1 MSSTEIQTETK
12 RKMEKT
18 LEIMKEELKSI
29 RTGRATP
36 GLVENI
42 KISCYGSLTPL
53 KQLANITAPEAQL
66 IIISPYDPSILKD
79 IEKTI
84 QQSEL
89 GLTTNSDG
97 KVIRIPI
104 PPLSGERREK
114 IVTQIKEMTE
124 ETKIAIRNIRREANK
139 HIDKEEKDSILTED
153 EAKKAKDQIQKFTH
167 ENEAKLNELLSQKSE
182 ELLKI

>member
-12 RKMEKT
+12 RKMEKS
-18 LEIMKEELKSI
+18 LEIMKDELKSI

-42 KISCYGSLTPL
+42 KVSCYGTLTSL

-79 IEKTI
+79 IEKAI
-84 QQSEL
+84 LQSEL

>member
-1 MSSTEIQTETK
+1 MSSAEIQTETN

-18 LEIMKEELKSI
+18 LEILKEEFKSI

-36 GLVENI
+36 GLVENL
-42 KISCYGSLTPL
+42 KVSCYGSLMPL

-79 IEKTI
+79 IEKAFLH
-84 QQSEL
+84 SEL

-153 EAKKAKDQIQKFTH
+153 EAKKVKDQIQKITH
-167 ENEAKLNELLSQKSE
+167 ENEAKLNELLSQKSG

>member
-18 LEIMKEELKSI
+18 LELMKEEFKSI

-42 KISCYGSLTPL
+42 KVSCYGSLTPI
-53 KQLANITAPEAQL
+53 KQLAGIAAPEPQL
-66 IIISPYDPSILKD
+66 IVISPYDPSILKD

-104 PPLSGERREK
+104 PPLSGDRREK
-114 IVTQIKEMTE
+114 IVTQIKELTE
-124 ETKIAIRNIRREANK
+124 ENKISIRNIRREANK
-139 HIDKEEKDSILTED
+139 QIDKEEKDSILTED
-153 EAKKAKDQIQKFTH
+153 EAKKAKEQIQKFTH
-167 ENEAKLNELLSQKSE
+167 DNEATLNELLKQKSE
-182 ELLKI
+182 EILKI

>member
-42 KISCYGSLTPL
+42 KVSCYGSLTPL
-53 KQLANITAPEAQL
+53 KQLTNITAPEAQL

-79 IEKTI
+79 IEKAI
-84 QQSEL
+84 LQSEL

-97 KVIRIPI
+97 NVIRIPI

-167 ENEAKLNELLSQKSE
+167 ENEAKLNELLSRKSE

>member
-18 LEIMKEELKSI
+18 LEIMKDELKSI

-36 GLVENI
+36 GLVENL

-79 IEKTI
+79 IEKAI
-84 QQSEL
+84 LQSEL

>member
-1 MSSTEIQTETK
+1 MTSTEIQTETK

-18 LEIMKEELKSI
+18 LEILKEEFKSI

-36 GLVENI
+36 GLVENV
-42 KISCYGSLTPL
+42 KVSCYGSLTPI
-53 KQLANITAPEAQL
+53 KQLAGIAAPEPQL

-79 IEKTI
+79 IEKAI
-84 QQSEL
+84 LQSEL
-89 GLTTNSDG
+89 GLATNSDG

-167 ENEAKLNELLSQKSE
+167 ENEAKINELLSQKSE
-182 ELLKI
+182 DLLKI

>member
-18 LEIMKEELKSI
+18 LEIMKDELKSI

-42 KISCYGSLTPL
+42 KVSCYGSLTPL
-53 KQLANITAPEAQL
+53 KQLANITAPESQL

-79 IEKTI
+79 IEKAI
-84 QQSEL
+84 LQSEL

>member
-1 MSSTEIQTETK
+1 MTSTEIQTETK

-18 LEIMKEELKSI
+18 LEILKEEFKSI

-36 GLVENI
+36 GLVENV
-42 KISCYGSLTPL
+42 KVSCYGSLTPI
-53 KQLANITAPEAQL
+53 KQLAGIAAPEPQL

-79 IEKTI
+79 IEKAVL
-84 QQSEL
+84 QSEL

-124 ETKIAIRNIRREANK
+124 ETKISIRNIRREANK

-153 EAKKAKDQIQKFTH
+153 EAKKTKDQIQKFTH
-167 ENEAKLNELLSQKSE
+167 ENEAKINELLSQKSE

>member
-18 LEIMKEELKSI
+18 LEIMKDELKSI
-29 RTGRATP
+29 RTGRATS

-42 KISCYGSLTPL
+42 KVSCYGSLTPL

-79 IEKTI
+79 IEKAI
-84 QQSEL
+84 LQSEL

-104 PPLSGERREK
+104 PPLSGDRREK

>member
-42 KISCYGSLTPL
+42 KVSCYGSLTPL

-84 QQSEL
+84 LQSEL

-167 ENEAKLNELLSQKSE
+167 ENEAKLNELLSRKSE

>member
-18 LEIMKEELKSI
+18 LEIMKDELKSI

-36 GLVENI
+36 GLVENL

-53 KQLANITAPEAQL
+53 KQLANIAAPEAQL

-79 IEKTI
+79 IEKAI
-84 QQSEL
+84 LQSEL

>member
-18 LEIMKEELKSI
+18 LEIMKDELKSI

-42 KISCYGSLTPL
+42 KVSCYGSLTPL

-84 QQSEL
+84 LQSEL

>member
-36 GLVENI
+36 GLVENL

-53 KQLANITAPEAQL
+53 KQLANIAAPEAQL

-104 PPLSGERREK
+104 PPLSGDRRASTSWAPWGTSSSLC
-114 IVTQIKEMTE
+114 V
-124 ETKIAIRNIRREANK
+124 
-139 HIDKEEKDSILTED
+139 D
-153 EAKKAKDQIQKFTH
+153 
-167 ENEAKLNELLSQKSE
+167 
-182 ELLKI
+182 

>member
-18 LEIMKEELKSI
+18 LEIMKDELKSI
-29 RTGRATP
+29 RTGRATS

-42 KISCYGSLTPL
+42 KVSCYGSLTPL
-53 KQLANITAPEAQL
+53 KQLANITAPETQL
-66 IIISPYDPSILKD
+66 IIIIPYDPSILKD
-79 IEKTI
+79 IEKAI
-84 QQSEL
+84 LQSEL

>member
-18 LEIMKEELKSI
+18 LEIMKDELKSI

-42 KISCYGSLTPL
+42 KVSCYGSLTPL
-53 KQLANITAPEAQL
+53 KQLANIAAPEAQL

-79 IEKTI
+79 IEKAI
-84 QQSEL
+84 LQSEL

-104 PPLSGERREK
+104 PPLSGDRREK
-114 IVTQIKEMTE
+114 IVTQIKELTE
-124 ETKIAIRNIRREANK
+124 ENKISIRNIRREANK

>member
-1 MSSTEIQTETK
+1 MSSIEIQNETK

-18 LEIMKEELKSI
+18 LEILKEEFKSI

-42 KISCYGSLTPL
+42 KVSCYGSLTQI
-53 KQLANITAPEAQL
+53 KQLASIAAPEPQL

-79 IEKTI
+79 IEKAI
-84 QQSEL
+84 LQSEL
-89 GLTTNSDG
+89 GLTANTDG

-104 PPLSGERREK
+104 PPLSGDRRKK

-124 ETKIAIRNIRREANK
+124 ETKISIRNIRREANK
-139 HIDKEEKDSILTED
+139 HIDKEEKDSLLTED
-153 EAKKAKDQIQKFTH
+153 EAKKAKDKIQKFTH
-167 ENEAKLNELLSQKSE
+167 DNEAKLNELLRQKSE
-182 ELLKI
+182 EILKI

>member
-18 LEIMKEELKSI
+18 LEIMKDELKSI

-36 GLVENI
+36 GLVENL

-53 KQLANITAPEAQL
+53 KQLANIAAPEAQL
-66 IIISPYDPSILKD
+66 IIISPYDHSILKD

-84 QQSEL
+84 LQSEL
-89 GLTTNSDG
+89 GLTTNNDG

-104 PPLSGERREK
+104 PPLSGDRREK
-114 IVTQIKEMTE
+114 IVTQIKELTE
-124 ETKIAIRNIRREANK
+124 ENKISIRNIRREANK
-139 HIDKEEKDSILTED
+139 HIDKEEKDSELTED
-153 EAKKAKDQIQKFTH
+153 EAKRAKEQIQKLTH
-167 ENEAKLNELLSQKSE
+167 DNETKLNELLKQKSE
-182 ELLKI
+182 EILRI

>member
-1 MSSTEIQTETK
+1 
-12 RKMEKT
+12 
-18 LEIMKEELKSI
+18 
-29 RTGRATP
+29 
-36 GLVENI
+36 
-42 KISCYGSLTPL
+42 
-53 KQLANITAPEAQL
+53 
-66 IIISPYDPSILKD
+66 
-79 IEKTI
+79 
-84 QQSEL
+84 
-89 GLTTNSDG
+89 
-97 KVIRIPI
+97 
-104 PPLSGERREK
+104 LSGERREK

>member
-18 LEIMKEELKSI
+18 LEIMKDELKSI

-42 KISCYGSLTPL
+42 KVSCYGSLTPL

-79 IEKTI
+79 IEKAI
-84 QQSEL
+84 LQSAL

-97 KVIRIPI
+97 KAIRIPI

>member
-1 MSSTEIQTETK
+1 MSSAEIQTEAK

-18 LEIMKEELKSI
+18 LELMKEEFKSI

-42 KISCYGSLTPL
+42 KVSCYGSLTPI
-53 KQLANITAPEAQL
+53 KQLASIAAPEPQL

-104 PPLSGERREK
+104 PPLSGDRREK
-114 IVTQIKEMTE
+114 IVTQIKELTE
-124 ETKIAIRNIRREANK
+124 ENKISIRNIRREANK
-139 HIDKEEKDSILTED
+139 QIDKEEKDSILTED
-153 EAKKAKDQIQKFTH
+153 EAKKAKEQIQKFTH
-167 ENEAKLNELLSQKSE
+167 DNEATLNELLKQKSE
-182 ELLKI
+182 EILKI

>member
-18 LEIMKEELKSI
+18 LEIMKDELKSI

-42 KISCYGSLTPL
+42 KVSCYGSLTPL

-79 IEKTI
+79 IEKAI
-84 QQSEL
+84 LQSEL

-114 IVTQIKEMTE
+114 IVTQIK
-124 ETKIAIRNIRREANK
+124 N
-139 HIDKEEKDSILTED
+139 D
-153 EAKKAKDQIQKFTH
+153 
-167 ENEAKLNELLSQKSE
+167 
-182 ELLKI
+182 